1 MNSGRPLLPALGV
14 ALVIVACL
22 VACTKEEAK
31 EYRAELKAT
40 CYDCIVQYAAGP
52 ARGLYDTL
60 SGSVNG
66 TDTLRETGTYT
77 MTMKE
82 GDAIFFR
89 ACRMN
94 PDTAFGSIDLEVSG
108 QLEPLNSNVAADAD
122 CAVIN
127 QNVRFRD

>member
-1 MNSGRPLLPALGV
+1 MCSAS
-14 ALVIVACL
+14 ACN
-22 VACTKEEAK
+22 KEEVK
-31 EYRAELKAT
+31 EYTANLKAT

-52 ARGLYDTL
+52 ARGIYDTL

-66 TDTLRETGTYT
+66 ADTLRETGTYT

-89 ACRMN
+89 ACRIN
-94 PDTAFGSIDLEVSG
+94 LDTVFGAIDLEVTG
-108 QLEPLNSNVAADAD
+108 QLEPLSANVDTAFD

-127 QNVRFRD
+127 QDVQFRD